1 MRQNT
6 LHKVDTYGST
16 FGRSGTRLRLLR
28 QQAGLTDTKLIALTG
43 YGQDAD
49 RQRSQE
55 SGFDY
60 HLVKPVDSGTL
71 QELLER
77 LMKRDS
83 K

>member
-1 MRQNT
+1 MG
-6 LHKVDTYGST
+6 KM
-16 FGRSGTRLRLLR
+16 
-28 QQAGLTDTKLIALTG
+28 LT
-43 YGQDAD
+43 

-71 QELLER
+71 QELFER

-83 K
+83 KEE